1 MGTTA
6 EEPSS
11 WCEAELPPDPAGWIL
26 CHRAVCLFGSFSVAP
41 RFFRFRMSIHHP
53 DWGIQGRC
61 GFSVIQSEW
70 DLETLE
76 SVMSQFLRV
85 KAMLQKI
92 QTGQFKQ
99 DSFLCDIQEADDP
112 AEDGA
117 TSLQATLKGYN
128 FLGPILPPWPGHPK
142 KRPISGGALLALP
155 AGHFQFSLSLTLIH
169 PHSHSHSLSPHSHS
183 LSHSLSR
190 TLTPTPTHSLPFTL
204 TLSLS
209 LSLSVIHSHSHSRP
223 HSDFHSKLPKLQR
236 PGLSHFGDKG
246 LCAVLG
252 PTIP

>member
-1 MGTTA
+1 
-6 EEPSS
+6 
-11 WCEAELPPDPAGWIL
+11 
-26 CHRAVCLFGSFSVAP
+26 
-41 RFFRFRMSIHHP
+41 
-53 DWGIQGRC
+53 
-61 GFSVIQSEW
+61 
-70 DLETLE
+70 
-76 SVMSQFLRV
+76 MSQFLRV

-190 TLTPTPTHSLPFTL
+190 TLTPTHSLPFTL